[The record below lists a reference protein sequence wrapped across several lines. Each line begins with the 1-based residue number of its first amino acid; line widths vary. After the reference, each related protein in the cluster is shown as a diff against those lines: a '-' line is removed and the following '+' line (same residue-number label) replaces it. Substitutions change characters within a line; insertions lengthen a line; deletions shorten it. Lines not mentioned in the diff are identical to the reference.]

1 MTTIDL
7 SRPGSHRR
15 EASSAQIGPFRIA
28 LAVAAVLA
36 IAALIYWDDEL
47 RHTEACMSAWLA
59 RRNGLTD
66 ATCTG
71 STVLFMIGEF
81 QSGVTITLG
90 CTVTFLAIPFL
101 LATSGLFVIHR
112 VSLIKSFLALI
123 SAITFIMI
131 CNHLRLLS
139 IEVAMR
145 IWGAADGY
153 SATHILV
160 GTLISTLGVI
170 GGGLAYLYVLLYGD
184 KPQGARNDG

>member
-1 MTTIDL
+1 MTTL
-7 SRPGSHRR
+7 NLPRPRSHRAVS
-15 EASSAQIGPFRIA
+15 EVTIGPVRIM
-28 LAVAAVLA
+28 LAIGAVLA

-47 RHTEACMSAWLA
+47 RHMEACTSAWLA

-101 LATSGLFVIHR
+101 LATSGLFVINR
-112 VSLIKSFLALI
+112 VSLVKSFLALL
-123 SAITFIMI
+123 AAVAFIMV

-145 IWGAADGY
+145 IWGAEDGY

-170 GGGLAYLYVLLYGD
+170 GGGLAYLYVLLFGD